1 MRAIDTCHVSR
12 ILPLKADYWRGSKKL
27 IVKRG
32 ACIHVGKERGRQKN
46 LFEEEEKKKNTRGGK
61 KTLQNE
67 RLKMHLRALPTENVK
82 FP

>member
-1 MRAIDTCHVSR
+1 MHTCS
-12 ILPLKADYWRGSKKL
+12 
-27 IVKRG
+27 
-32 ACIHVGKERGRQKN
+32 KERGRQKN
-46 LFEEEEKKKNTRGGK
+46 LFEEEETKKNTRGGK